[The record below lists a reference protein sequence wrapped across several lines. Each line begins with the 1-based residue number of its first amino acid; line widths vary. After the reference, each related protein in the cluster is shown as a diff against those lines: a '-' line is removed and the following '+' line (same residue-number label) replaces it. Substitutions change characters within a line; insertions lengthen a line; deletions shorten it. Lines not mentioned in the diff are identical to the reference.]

1 MKAAWFLIASSFLA
15 CTSVHAQGAVG
26 RALLPALD
34 FDRIHTVLTERCT
47 AAAPETVLALSE
59 AIKTWR
65 AQHYVPQR
73 LIQAYMLADLS
84 TAKGDTDTTR
94 AKETL
99 KTIQDASVDKFTR
112 ESAAWDAEKMRGY
125 CTQYPAELLKPEMN
139 FAQLQKQQKAR
150 FDAMREQAQQQKQP
164 PVEPQK

>member
-1 MKAAWFLIASSFLA
+1 MKAALLLIASSFFA
-15 CTSVHAQGAVG
+15 FTSAHAQGAVG
-26 RALLPALD
+26 KAMLPALN
-34 FDRIHTVLTERCT
+34 FDRIHAVLTERCS
-47 AAAPETVLALSE
+47 AAAPDTVPALSD
-59 AIKTWR
+59 AIKAWR
-65 AQHYVPQR
+65 GQHYVPQR

-94 AKETL
+94 AKEAL

-125 CTQYPAELLKPEMN
+125 CAQYPAELLKPEMN

-150 FDAMREQAQQQKQP
+150 IDALREQAQQQKQTP
-164 PVEPQK
+164 AESQE